1 MTTYMLVDTTPMALP
16 RGVYDSLEDL
26 ARALGMTEA
35 QLMAQTNARGS
46 WGRLFRLGK
55 EPVRIVC
62 VREKQEKRNI
72 WFTAGSSQVDKEI
85 LPHESSG
92 NSREAATVS
101 THGYQ
106 NYK

>member
-16 RGVYDSLEDL
+16 RGVYDSLGDL

-46 WGRLFRLGK
+46 WERLFRLGK

-62 VREKQEKRNI
+62 VREKQGKRERPVKMKI
-72 WFTAGSSQVDKEI
+72 KLAKRPPDGKCTFPG
-85 LPHESSG
+85 L
-92 NSREAATVS
+92 AAMMVEV
-101 THGYQ
+101 
-106 NYK
+106 